1 MIHPERDDWARQL
14 TALRQQMAEQAAS
27 LDASGEFPWRNI
39 DHLRAG
45 GWLSLAVPP
54 SCGGAGASLAQLQQV
69 IAAIAWGEPATA
81 LIVCMQYLHHMRL
94 AENDAWHAP
103 LRQQVFHDA
112 VEHGGLI
119 NSLRVEPEL
128 GSPARGGLPDTVAT
142 RRAEGWDISG
152 HKIYTTGIEGL
163 RWLAVWAR
171 SDDNP
176 PLVGT
181 WLVPGDSPGITVV
194 KSWDHAG
201 MRATG
206 SHEVIFNHVRVAA
219 EHAVDV
225 WPADAPPAAQ
235 AEPFR
240 LFANRQTALL
250 AAIYDSIAHYMEI
263 FSDDLTD
270 GGRAAWQALQSALS
284 IWTAAGD
291 GTVYESG
298 GLSLWVPEGWADM
311 AAVTAEDAVWFGES
325 VPGFDVYERL
335 AHISNPDT
343 GLVWNV
349 RALTRAQF
357 QAAFGDADW
366 SEILG
371 ASSYVIGSDD
381 AYIYLLSTPTD
392 VQFLVE
398 DPTSMA
404 QYELLR
410 NQSQTV
416 IEGFFF
422 RNGIT
427 PNPDC
432 PDADGCYVGPEASGR
447 PEVNEAAKAA
457 VQAAMDGILA
467 PGAFSLTLSP
477 APGGSGGGS
486 YILPLDMAAAI
497 SRMPENF
504 LWYPAE
510 AGSPPA
516 GLASLT
522 LTAED
527 GSAALQCWE
536 GSSLVRCTRSGVT
549 QWFYAPP
556 VTADAVFNGT
566 VFAALRQIYDEVEW
580 EALREGIIIPD
591 RGQSHLEIAQAWAD
605 ADTQPALE
613 VTDGSIFA
621 CTYVRTVAD
630 VDSWADMPETSY
642 PEQSEGHERFWFSY
656 RRIFVPENEAARSWQ
671 MAGNTVEYDGR
682 YGEAPEGAY
691 ENFQVGVLYL
701 TDEGWRCDGT
711 GTGP

>member
-81 LIVCMQYLHHMRL
+81 LIVCMQYLHHLRL

-225 WPADAPPAAQ
+225 WPTDTPSAAQ

-250 AAIYDSIAHYMEI
+250 AAIYDSIAHAAH
-263 FSDDLTD
+263 DWLVKWLA
-270 GGRAAWQALQSALS
+270 GR
-284 IWTAAGD
+284 
-291 GTVYESG
+291 V
-298 GLSLWVPEGWADM
+298 
-311 AAVTAEDAVWFGES
+311 
-325 VPGFDVYERL
+325 
-335 AHISNPDT
+335 
-343 GLVWNV
+343 
-349 RALTRAQF
+349 
-357 QAAFGDADW
+357 
-366 SEILG
+366 
-371 ASSYVIGSDD
+371 
-381 AYIYLLSTPTD
+381 
-392 VQFLVE
+392 
-398 DPTSMA
+398 
-404 QYELLR
+404 
-410 NQSQTV
+410 
-416 IEGFFF
+416 
-422 RNGIT
+422 
-427 PNPDC
+427 
-432 PDADGCYVGPEASGR
+432 
-447 PEVNEAAKAA
+447 
-457 VQAAMDGILA
+457 
-467 PGAFSLTLSP
+467 
-477 APGGSGGGS
+477 
-486 YILPLDMAAAI
+486 
-497 SRMPENF
+497 
-504 LWYPAE
+504 
-510 AGSPPA
+510 PA
-516 GLASLT
+516 GLGHPLSRLPRVQEKVGQIAGLLLVSRSL
-522 LTAED
+522 LEQA
-527 GSAALQCWE
+527 
-536 GSSLVRCTRSGVT
+536 
-549 QWFYAPP
+549 
-556 VTADAVFNGT
+556 
-566 VFAALRQIYDEVEW
+566 AALRFSAI
-580 EALREGIIIPD
+580 EANLAKVTITDNAI
-591 RGQSHLEIAQAWAD
+591 QA
-605 ADTQPALE
+605 
-613 VTDGSIFA
+613 
-621 CTYVRTVAD
+621 
-630 VDSWADMPETSY
+630 
-642 PEQSEGHERFWFSY
+642 
-656 RRIFVPENEAARSWQ
+656 
-671 MAGNTVEYDGR
+671 
-682 YGEAPEGAY
+682 
-691 ENFQVGVLYL
+691 
-701 TDEGWRCDGT
+701 
-711 GTGP
+711 

>member
-1 MIHPERDDWARQL
+1 M
-14 TALRQQMAEQAAS
+14 
-27 LDASGEFPWRNI
+27 
-39 DHLRAG
+39 
-45 GWLSLAVPP
+45 
-54 SCGGAGASLAQLQQV
+54 
-69 IAAIAWGEPATA
+69 
-81 LIVCMQYLHHMRL
+81 
-94 AENDAWHAP
+94 
-103 LRQQVFHDA
+103 
-112 VEHGGLI
+112 
-119 NSLRVEPEL
+119 
-128 GSPARGGLPDTVAT
+128 
-142 RRAEGWDISG
+142 
-152 HKIYTTGIEGL
+152 
-163 RWLAVWAR
+163 
-171 SDDNP
+171 
-176 PLVGT
+176 
-181 WLVPGDSPGITVV
+181 
-194 KSWDHAG
+194 
-201 MRATG
+201 
-206 SHEVIFNHVRVAA
+206 
-219 EHAVDV
+219 
-225 WPADAPPAAQ
+225 
-235 AEPFR
+235 
-240 LFANRQTALL
+240 
-250 AAIYDSIAHYMEI
+250 
-263 FSDDLTD
+263 
-270 GGRAAWQALQSALS
+270 
-284 IWTAAGD
+284 
-291 GTVYESG
+291 
-298 GLSLWVPEGWADM
+298 
-311 AAVTAEDAVWFGES
+311 
-325 VPGFDVYERL
+325 
-335 AHISNPDT
+335 
-343 GLVWNV
+343 
-349 RALTRAQF
+349 
-357 QAAFGDADW
+357 
-366 SEILG
+366 
-371 ASSYVIGSDD
+371 
-381 AYIYLLSTPTD
+381 
-392 VQFLVE
+392 
-398 DPTSMA
+398 
-404 QYELLR
+404 
-410 NQSQTV
+410 
-416 IEGFFF
+416 
-422 RNGIT
+422 
-427 PNPDC
+427 
-432 PDADGCYVGPEASGR
+432 
-447 PEVNEAAKAA
+447 NEAAKAA